1 MRWIMQK
8 MSACEEKV
16 MLVIWQINKLLS
28 YKEIQIGVN
37 ERFGDSWKPETV
49 CTFIDRLR
57 KKSYIVPI
65 KEGRYTYC
73 QATLDFDEYRKEQL
87 EEFVDKLYQGDK
99 SKLLDDL
106 AE

>member
-1 MRWIMQK
+1 MQK
-8 MSACEEKV
+8 MSTCEEKV
-16 MLVIWQINKLLS
+16 MLVIWQTNSLLS
-28 YKEIQIGVN
+28 YKEIQSRVN

-57 KKSYIVPI
+57 KKSYIVPV

-106 AE
+106 TE